1 MHLRL
6 HRLCCLTV
14 QLKNR
19 TIPCPQIG
27 REKLSP
33 MLLPLIPRRFRL
45 SQIISLATFQLLKH
59 LTDLPRR
66 EISFVNPSWQRR
78 LQQFLNG
85 QYPTAGALMSVLRTS
100 DRSRT

>member
-1 MHLRL
+1 MHLL
-6 HRLCCLTV
+6 HRLRCLTV

-33 MLLPLIPRRFRL
+33 MLLPLIPRRLRL
-45 SQIISLATFQLLKH
+45 SQIISPATFQLLKR

-66 EISFVNPSWQRR
+66 EISFVNPSWQRVF
-78 LQQFLNG
+78 QQFLNG
-85 QYPTAGALMSVLRTS
+85 QYPAAGSLMSVLRTS

>member
-6 HRLCCLTV
+6 HRLRYLTV

-33 MLLPLIPRRFRL
+33 MLLPLIPHQLRL
-45 SQIISLATFQLLKH
+45 SQIISPATFQLLKR

-66 EISFVNPSWQRR
+66 EISFVNPS
-78 LQQFLNG
+78 
-85 QYPTAGALMSVLRTS
+85 
-100 DRSRT
+100 